1 MLMTQPWNM
10 TAVQQVLDS
19 RESLECRV
27 QMVFLAAL
35 DRRVHKGGRGGLD
48 QWDCLDQ
55 REGVESV
62 ASMDSR
68 CLAKFIKDFKVWLMT
83 DCPKRI
89 ILDSRC
95 LAKFIKDFKVW
106 LMTDCQKRIILEILL
121 PKKRSVPLLDDQVR
135 RARKANLDCK
145 ARRALPDSKAILEML
160 GALMGT

>member
-83 DCPKRI
+83 DC
-89 ILDSRC
+89 
-95 LAKFIKDFKVW
+95 
-106 LMTDCQKRIILEILL
+106 QKRIILEILL